1 MYKLQFL
8 VLIIHIAQLS
18 SSTVDGISDAS
29 CISKLFADKYQV
41 LYNSVSYDGTDLQ
54 SIMDELNHKIS
65 QEATESAYH
74 ITTSHVKVAFDRL
87 KPHKSDG
94 CTDLTSDHL
103 KHAGTDLFEH
113 IALLLNSVLIHGTLL
128 ENFVYSTIVPMPKG
142 RNVNAADSNNFR
154 GIALSSVY
162 GKLLYNI
169 VLFQFGD
176 ELQTSQLQFGFKAK
190 SITNLC
196 TFVLKEALSYYATN
210 QINVF
215 CTFWMPLRPLTG
227 LIIANF
233 FGYC

>member
-169 VLFQFGD
+169 VLFQFRD

>member
-41 LYNSVSYDGTDLQ
+41 LYNSVSYDGTELQ

-103 KHAGTDLFEH
+103 KHAGNDPFEH
-113 IALLLNSVLIHGTLL
+113 IVLLLHSALIHGTLP
-128 ENFVYSTIVPMPKG
+128 ENFVHSTIVPIPKG
-142 RNVNAADSNNFR
+142 QNVNAADSNNFR

-162 GKLLYNI
+162 GKLLDNL

-190 SITNLC
+190 
-196 TFVLKEALSYYATN
+196 
-210 QINVF
+210 
-215 CTFWMPLRPLTG
+215 
-227 LIIANF
+227 IAKIYVHLF
-233 FGYC
+233 

>member
-1 MYKLQFL
+1 
-8 VLIIHIAQLS
+8 
-18 SSTVDGISDAS
+18 
-29 CISKLFADKYQV
+29 
-41 LYNSVSYDGTDLQ
+41 
-54 SIMDELNHKIS
+54 MDELNHKIS

-113 IALLLNSVLIHGTLL
+113 IALFLNSVLIHGTLP
-128 ENFVYSTIVPMPKG
+128 ENFVYSTIVPIPKG

-190 SITNLC
+190 SSTNLC